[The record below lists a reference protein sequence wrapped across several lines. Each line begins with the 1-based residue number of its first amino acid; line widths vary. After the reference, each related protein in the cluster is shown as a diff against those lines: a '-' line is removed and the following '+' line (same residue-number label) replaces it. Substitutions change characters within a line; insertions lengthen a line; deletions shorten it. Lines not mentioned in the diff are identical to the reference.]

1 MAPVRPPWRRA
12 RRPAPRTR
20 GDGPTD
26 SFARVI
32 APIAAPRLRG
42 DGPLTQEMVAHRVPM
57 DRSTYIR
64 IERGQSCVTLDSLL
78 LIARVI
84 GVPVADLIG

>member
-1 MAPVRPPWRRA
+1 
-12 RRPAPRTR
+12 
-20 GDGPTD
+20 
-26 SFARVI
+26 
-32 APIAAPRLRG
+32 
-42 DGPLTQEMVAHRVPM
+42 MVAHRVPM